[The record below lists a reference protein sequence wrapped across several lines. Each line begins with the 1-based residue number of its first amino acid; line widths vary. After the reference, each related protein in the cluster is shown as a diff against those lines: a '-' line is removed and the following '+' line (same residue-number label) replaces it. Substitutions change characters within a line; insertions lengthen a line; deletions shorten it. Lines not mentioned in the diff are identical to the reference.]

1 MYFCKN
7 WEKTKK
13 RFEAFWHGDYLDRA
27 IMRIETPRDGSNY
40 KPPVPNAG
48 ELECFYTDPNWMI
61 ERNVQ
66 RFENTYYT
74 GDGYASIWIRFATGG
89 HCCYAKGSKIEYTDR
104 TVWVHP
110 SIYDW
115 EADFIEFDKNSPLLK
130 QHEHLLSCLCA
141 EAKGRYMV
149 GNYDH
154 CGNLDALA
162 SLRGSSELLMDFLT
176 EPDRVKEGIRKIQE
190 MQKYSM
196 KRFWDIQLPS
206 NGGTVN
212 AWMGTFCEQRHI
224 QVQCDLSVMI
234 SREIFEEFALPDL
247 EFYNDWPGKSI
258 YHLDGQEQLR
268 HLDMIL
274 SVKGLDGIQ
283 WTPVDGQPR
292 TSHFL
297 PELKRIQAAGKLLVV
312 FPYPEEVE
320 LLSRELSHKGL
331 FMKILGVRNQA
342 EADHLLKI
350 VEQNAHT

>member
-1 MYFCKN
+1 MYFCKD

-13 RFEAFWHGDYLDRA
+13 RFDAFWHCDFVDRA
-27 IMRIETPRDGSNY
+27 IMRIETLRDGSAY
-40 KPPVPNAG
+40 KAPVPAPADM
-48 ELECFYTDPNWMI
+48 ERFYTDAAWMA
-61 ERNVQ
+61 ERNLR

-74 GDGYASIWIRFATGG
+74 GDGYASLWIRFATAG
-89 HCCYAKGSKIEYTDR
+89 HCCYAKGANIEYTDR

-110 SIYDW
+110 SIKDW
-115 EADFIEFDKNSPLLK
+115 ENDSIDFDKDSPLLR
-130 QHEHLLSCLCA
+130 QHEQLIARLCA
-141 EAKGRYMV
+141 ESKGRYLV

-162 SLRGSSELLMDFLT
+162 SLRGSSELLMDFLM
-176 EPDRVKEGIRKIQE
+176 EPERVREGIRKMQE

-196 KRFWDIQLPS
+196 ERFWDIQLPA

-234 SREIFEEFALPDL
+234 SPEIFEEFALPDL
-247 EFYNDWPGKSI
+247 EFYNTWPGKTV
-258 YHLDGQEQLR
+258 YHLDGREQIR

-274 SVKGLDGIQ
+274 SVKGLDAVQ

-297 PELKRIQAAGKLLVV
+297 PELKRMQAAGKSLVL
-312 FPYPEEVE
+312 FPYPGEVD

-331 FMKILGVRNQA
+331 FMKVLGVRNQE
-342 EADHLLKI
+342 EADRLLKI
-350 VEQNAHT
+350 AEQNAHA